1 MAPRIQQAFNAY
13 LTQRWPRPIL
23 LAVGVV
29 YLLVMGFELSRPAA
43 YAHLSTLI
51 FLVGF
56 PAMGT
61 AFWVTSTAKWQFVH
75 PRAQLVPGF
84 SGPHLAAAAAWLAV
98 GFIAYPLSLGLVLT
112 TSVPAMLAYAL
123 AVGASQ
129 TWAVHANRGTL
140 TLLSLALFL
149 APLAPQSAFFFTD
162 HAPHVSALRGGIIAA
177 SLLAVAA
184 WLWYLPRLTEESD
197 DYFIPAHAQSGK
209 ASRMEKSEA
218 RRNLA
223 RHLSRSGFFLWVT
236 DRWHDRLIRHQAS
249 STTQRQ
255 RLLRYGF
262 GAVPIAVLCLG
273 VLLGLLLFTGFNA
286 AISGRTNLVT
296 LAGIPGVMALFLG
309 AGVVSARLAM
319 RRTRMQ
325 TELLLPLSRADW
337 VNGLFRAC
345 ARDNVAITTVAGGA
359 LLTATLLVQAPP
371 AVTTGQVVTFAAA
384 VLAALVATFAT
395 SMQAGLITSGLKRTL
410 VLMLNLYAV
419 LSAGG
424 GCVGLSFWVGP
435 LFGLPLAVV
444 LLAVGLLLL
453 RRAHRNWLNAELG

>member
-1 MAPRIQQAFNAY
+1 MY
-13 LTQRWPRPIL
+13 
-23 LAVGVV
+23 
-29 YLLVMGFELSRPAA
+29 
-43 YAHLSTLI
+43 
-51 FLVGF
+51 
-56 PAMGT
+56 
-61 AFWVTSTAKWQFVH
+61 K
-75 PRAQLVPGF
+75 
-84 SGPHLAAAAAWLAV
+84 
-98 GFIAYPLSLGLVLT
+98 
-112 TSVPAMLAYAL
+112 
-123 AVGASQ
+123 
-129 TWAVHANRGTL
+129 
-140 TLLSLALFL
+140 
-149 APLAPQSAFFFTD
+149 
-162 HAPHVSALRGGIIAA
+162 
-177 SLLAVAA
+177 
-184 WLWYLPRLTEESD
+184 
-197 DYFIPAHAQSGK
+197 
-209 ASRMEKSEA
+209 
-218 RRNLA
+218 
-223 RHLSRSGFFLWVT
+223 
-236 DRWHDRLIRHQAS
+236 
-249 STTQRQ
+249 RQ
-255 RLLRYGF
+255 
-262 GAVPIAVLCLG
+262 AVPIAVLCLG

-435 LFGLPLAVV
+435 IFGLLLAVV